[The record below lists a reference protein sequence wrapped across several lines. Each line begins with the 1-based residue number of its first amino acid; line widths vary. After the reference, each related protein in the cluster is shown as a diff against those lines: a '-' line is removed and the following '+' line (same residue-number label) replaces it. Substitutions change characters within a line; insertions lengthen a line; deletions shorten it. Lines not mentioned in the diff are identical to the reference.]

1 MSQSALFF
9 TFFDFFT
16 LIVGVLIGITVH
28 EAAHALTASL
38 LGDPTAKWEGRI
50 SLNPLRHLDPM
61 GTLSLFI
68 FHLGWGKPV
77 PYNPNNFKY
86 PTRDAIL
93 TALAGPFANLCTALL
108 GILLL
113 KYIIPAETVLSQM
126 ISGITIINL
135 SLMVF
140 NLLPI
145 PPLDGSK
152 LLLIIFRFE
161 QFKNLTQLAYI
172 PSVIFIVLIGIET
185 ILHIPIFTPYIGQA
199 VSAILF
205 FLYHIS

>member
-1 MSQSALFF
+1 MSQSTFIFA
-9 TFFDFFT
+9 FFDFFT
-16 LIVGVLIGITVH
+16 LIIGILIGITVH

-38 LGDPTAKWEGRI
+38 LGDPTAKWEGRV
-50 SLNPLRHLDPM
+50 SLNPLKHLDLM

-86 PTRDAIL
+86 PVRDAIL
-93 TALAGPFANLCTALL
+93 TALAGPFANLCIALI
-108 GILLL
+108 GILSL
-113 KYIIPAETVLSQM
+113 KYLVPANTILSQI

-152 LLLIIFRFE
+152 LLLILFRFE
-161 QFKNLTQLAYI
+161 QFKNLATYAYI
-172 PSVIFIVLIGIET
+172 PSVVFIVLIGIET